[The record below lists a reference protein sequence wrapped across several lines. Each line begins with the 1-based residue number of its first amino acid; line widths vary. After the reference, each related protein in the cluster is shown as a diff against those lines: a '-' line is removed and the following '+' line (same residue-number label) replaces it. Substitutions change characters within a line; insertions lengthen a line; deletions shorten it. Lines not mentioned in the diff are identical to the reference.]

1 MYKECFCVS
10 VCRWRRKGYSFF
22 KSKAVLLTVVILCI
36 VDCALVLGELTL
48 DLYKVKG
55 KLTCT
60 CSTDT
65 NTIPPPRKKRRKNTQ
80 IKLNIPHANQ
90 EKPSQR

>member
-1 MYKECFCVS
+1 M
-10 VCRWRRKGYSFF
+10 
-22 KSKAVLLTVVILCI
+22 I
-36 VDCALVLGELTL
+36 